1 MATVLLVCAAGVSG
15 TFLARRMRDVDP
27 DLVCIVT
34 SLDSLASALPSADAA
49 LVAPQLASSLDAV
62 RRAAAPVPVAL
73 LPPTAFG
80 PGGAEAAVM
89 QARHVL
95 ASQEYRGVP
104 TPESKE

>member
-15 TFLARRMRDVDP
+15 TFLGRRMRDVDP
-27 DLVCIVT
+27 DLVCVVT
-34 SLDSLASALPSADAA
+34 GLDSLASALPSADAV

-73 LPPTAFG
+73 LPATAFAV
-80 PGGAEAAVM
+80 GGAEAAVM

-95 ASQEYRGVP
+95 ASHAYRGAP